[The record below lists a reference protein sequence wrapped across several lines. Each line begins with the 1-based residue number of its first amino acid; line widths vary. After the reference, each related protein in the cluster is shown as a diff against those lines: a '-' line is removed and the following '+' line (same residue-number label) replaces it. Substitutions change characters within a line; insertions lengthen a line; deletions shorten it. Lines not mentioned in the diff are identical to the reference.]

1 MCINLSP
8 SLRLTKFY
16 LLTALTLLIVQNFGL
31 LLFIFIIRDNYGSS
45 SALFFQII
53 FILDIAGFSLL
64 GTGLLLYY
72 FYKSSNIAK
81 DSNIFIASIFF
92 ILWVLSTLFWRTYI
106 NFYTLQPYQ
115 LFNGDSLIAIVN
127 TINTTILMAIAISA
141 GALFLA
147 IYFLDKSFGQEKV
160 SYENIGIIYSG
171 LNLFLFIP
179 LFGLLLKITVV
190 PVLGIVYYSLIMK
203 LFYKLKNEETSNEI
217 SEKNLLAV
225 YYKTL
230 IGNLI

>member
-1 MCINLSP
+1 
-8 SLRLTKFY
+8 
-16 LLTALTLLIVQNFGL
+16 
-31 LLFIFIIRDNYGSS
+31 
-45 SALFFQII
+45 
-53 FILDIAGFSLL
+53 
-64 GTGLLLYY
+64 
-72 FYKSSNIAK
+72 
-81 DSNIFIASIFF
+81 
-92 ILWVLSTLFWRTYI
+92 
-106 NFYTLQPYQ
+106 
-115 LFNGDSLIAIVN
+115 
-127 TINTTILMAIAISA
+127 MAIAISA

-225 YYKTL
+225 
-230 IGNLI
+230 

>member
-64 GTGLLLYY
+64 GTGLLIYY

-92 ILWVLSTLFWRTYI
+92 ILWVLST
-106 NFYTLQPYQ
+106 
-115 LFNGDSLIAIVN
+115 
-127 TINTTILMAIAISA
+127 
-141 GALFLA
+141 
-147 IYFLDKSFGQEKV
+147 
-160 SYENIGIIYSG
+160 
-171 LNLFLFIP
+171 
-179 LFGLLLKITVV
+179 
-190 PVLGIVYYSLIMK
+190 
-203 LFYKLKNEETSNEI
+203 
-217 SEKNLLAV
+217 
-225 YYKTL
+225 
-230 IGNLI
+230 

>member
-16 LLTALTLLIVQNFGL
+16 LLTALTLLILHNFCL

-64 GTGLLLYY
+64 GTGLLIYY

-106 NFYTLQPYQ
+106 NFYTLKPNQ

-225 YYKTL
+225 
-230 IGNLI
+230 

>member
-64 GTGLLLYY
+64 GTGLLIYY

-179 LFGLLLKITVV
+179 FFGLLLKITVV

-225 YYKTL
+225 
-230 IGNLI
+230 

>member
-64 GTGLLLYY
+64 GTGLLIYY

-106 NFYTLQPYQ
+106 NFYTLKPNQ

-203 LFYKLKNEETSNEI
+203 LFYKLKNEETRNEI

-225 YYKTL
+225 
-230 IGNLI
+230 

>member
-64 GTGLLLYY
+64 GTGLLIYY

-106 NFYTLQPYQ
+106 NFYTLKPNQ

-225 YYKTL
+225 
-230 IGNLI
+230 